1 MGSYNIYRYIEGMNI
16 HDRPVAYSSDFEIG
30 MIKELRVKFSSAH
43 TVEDFDFV
51 SHKMSSKK
59 KVRYAGL
66 TNRYESNPEMNPSVR
81 ILMAFRAHEVRV
93 DSI

>member
-59 KVRYAGL
+59 KYDMRVL
-66 TNRYESNPEMNPSVR
+66 R
-81 ILMAFRAHEVRV
+81 IGTKVTRR
-93 DSI
+93 